1 MSNPAI
7 YTECTPIHVDGQDM
21 TEAVILSDINNR
33 DKNAITSTVLHF
45 FVFIICILF
54 SGILT
59 PVFFNLMKANS
70 GFLVGANED
79 DTLSTGIQIAIILLF
94 LGYAITVAT
103 VSNNLVQTTIGSFMF
118 IYVFVSGAIMYFLK
132 TISPAV
138 YSVGLAKDFKLKGN
152 NKLYGGAFFSAL
164 IVGLTYLITSRKKDK
179 NKKNKKNKTRSLFI
193 LIPYGAL
200 VGFLASFL
208 FIPDSS
214 VFRPAQVYP

>member
-7 YTECTPIHVDGQDM
+7 YTECTPINVDGQDM

-59 PVFFNLMKANS
+59 PVFFNLMKTNS

-79 DTLSTGIQIAIILLF
+79 DTLATGLQIAIILFF

-132 TISPAV
+132 TINPSV
-138 YSVGLAKDFKLKGN
+138 YSVGLGATGFKLKGN

-179 NKKNKKNKTRSLFI
+179 NKKNKKNKTRSLSI
-193 LIPYGAL
+193 LIPYGVL

-214 VFRPAQVYP
+214 G